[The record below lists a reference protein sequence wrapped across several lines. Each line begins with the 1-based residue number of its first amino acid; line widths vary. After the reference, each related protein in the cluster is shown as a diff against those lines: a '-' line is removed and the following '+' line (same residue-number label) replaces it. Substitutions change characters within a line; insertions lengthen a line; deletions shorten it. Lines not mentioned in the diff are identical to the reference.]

1 MMTKLTSFSVIL
13 MSLLAYACSSGSE
26 EPSQDHV
33 FKGYEDALEKAK
45 QVQPQ
50 LDEAEQE
57 RRKKMEEMLR

>member
-1 MMTKLTSFSVIL
+1 MRKLTGFSVL
-13 MSLLAYACSSGSE
+13 VMSVVLLGCSGGSD

-45 QVQPQ
+45 QVQPE
-50 LDEAEQE
+50 LDKAEQE

>member
-1 MMTKLTSFSVIL
+1 LTSFSVIV
-13 MSLLAYACSSGSE
+13 MSMAVFACSSGSD

-33 FKGYEDALEKAK
+33 FKGYENALEKAK

-57 RRKKMEEMLR
+57 RRKKMEEMLQ